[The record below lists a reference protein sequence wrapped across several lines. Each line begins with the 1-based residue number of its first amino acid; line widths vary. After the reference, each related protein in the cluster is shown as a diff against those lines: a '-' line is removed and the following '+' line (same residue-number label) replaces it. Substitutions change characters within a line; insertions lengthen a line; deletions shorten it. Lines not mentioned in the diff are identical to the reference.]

1 MYRDTEAC
9 FQALAAHDRRFD
21 GKFFTAVITTGIY
34 CRPICPARPP
44 LRKNIRFYPCAAAA
58 ESNGFRPCKR
68 CRPDT
73 APGSPAWVG
82 TSATVR
88 RALRLI
94 AEGKLSVDKLG
105 VGDRHLR
112 RLFQEE
118 LGASPQAIAHVERLH
133 FARKLI
139 EETTLPLGE
148 IAFHAGF
155 KSIRRFNDAL
165 KSALGKSPTELR
177 KSRKAIF
184 DDDWLTLRLPY
195 AEPYSWA
202 GVIRFLTPRA
212 IAGVETIEPDCYR
225 RNFPTKEGHG
235 TLEVRHLPEKRSI
248 ELRLTRVEP
257 AALQA
262 VVTKVR
268 RLFDLDA
275 EPLLIAADLGK
286 DPVLGPLLAKHPGL
300 RVPGAFDE
308 FELAIRA
315 ILGQQVTVAGAST
328 LTGRLAAKWGKP
340 GLFPE
345 PSVLVDADLASIGLP
360 LKRAETLRAIAQ
372 QFADHP
378 DFLSETQN
386 LEHAVETLVALPG
399 IGPWTGHYIAMRAL
413 GEPDAFPASDLA
425 LMKAMDMKDPKKLE
439 HHAESWRPWRAYAA
453 MHLWMKGASI

>member
-148 IAFHAGF
+148 IAFHDSGNDVGTEVTVSGIHFAADRVVTKDMKTDGF
-155 KSIRRFNDAL
+155 SNVPLIEFGIVAAEAAVADQ
-165 KSALGKSPTELR
+165 
-177 KSRKAIF
+177 F
-184 DDDWLTLRLPY
+184 DDDDVEGIKDHRDD
-195 AEPYSWA
+195 AANEPVAKDEQRDDQPQADDDQFSVAHA
-202 GVIRFLTPRA
+202 GSARENR
-212 IAGVETIEPDCYR
+212 
-225 RNFPTKEGHG
+225 
-235 TLEVRHLPEKRSI
+235 RSI
-248 ELRLTRVEP
+248 SRDVRDEG
-257 AALQA
+257 
-262 VVTKVR
+262 VR
-268 RLFDLDA
+268 RANRRRCSLARDEQFLGIDSNKRCRICGD
-275 EPLLIAADLGK
+275 PL
-286 DPVLGPLLAKHPGL
+286 
-300 RVPGAFDE
+300 RGAV
-308 FELAIRA
+308 R
-315 ILGQQVTVAGAST
+315 
-328 LTGRLAAKWGKP
+328 R
-340 GLFPE
+340 
-345 PSVLVDADLASIGLP
+345 
-360 LKRAETLRAIAQ
+360 
-372 QFADHP
+372 
-378 DFLSETQN
+378 
-386 LEHAVETLVALPG
+386 
-399 IGPWTGHYIAMRAL
+399 
-413 GEPDAFPASDLA
+413 
-425 LMKAMDMKDPKKLE
+425 
-439 HHAESWRPWRAYAA
+439 
-453 MHLWMKGASI
+453 